1 MVVAVVFV
9 VVVVVVV
16 VVMIVVVVMVVV
28 VVVRLRALQVVGR
41 YTSKPVKHNPIL
53 PLTANLVN
61 FKLICKKKNDL
72 CYKKPEHLKNIN
84 DCP

>member
-16 VVMIVVVVMVVV
+16 VMVVVVVVVVVMVVV

-61 FKLICKKKNDL
+61 FKLICKKMICVTKTRAL
-72 CYKKPEHLKNIN
+72 S
-84 DCP
+84 

>member
-1 MVVAVVFV
+1 M

-16 VVMIVVVVMVVV
+16 VVMIVVVVIVVV

-61 FKLICKKKNDL
+61 FKLICKKMICVTRNQSTV
-72 CYKKPEHLKNIN
+72 LKNIN
-84 DCP
+84 GAHGKNHEL